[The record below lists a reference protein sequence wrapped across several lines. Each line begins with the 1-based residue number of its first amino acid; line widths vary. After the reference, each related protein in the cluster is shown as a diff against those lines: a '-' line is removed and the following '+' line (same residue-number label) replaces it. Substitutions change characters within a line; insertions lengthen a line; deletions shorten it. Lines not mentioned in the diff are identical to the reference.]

1 MAHIRGVEGVEH
13 DDNEGGHIH
22 VGACTGPHIYCY
34 LLNTCTYVHGHVGTC
49 V

>member
-34 LLNTCTYVHGHVGTC
+34 LFLTDVLWESVIWY
-49 V
+49 